1 MFTFMP
7 VANHNASMPT
17 GCSYA
22 LICWLATYLCQ
33 VLSWGTLYLMR
44 RDSNM
49 IQYSEC
55 QCTVSHYETLAL
67 RNSGFIFSLYSV
79 KVQETQAQ
87 GKKLFRKLRLRHLLY
102 DTSFLEPNFDYICF
116 IDFSFILTS

>member
-79 KVQETQAQ
+79 KV
-87 GKKLFRKLRLRHLLY
+87 LRN
-102 DTSFLEPNFDYICF
+102 S
-116 IDFSFILTS
+116 